1 MCRSLCSNVAC
12 CCYNVQ
18 FVTLSVSQFF
28 NSSEIIHLFHMDEG
42 KICDM
47 RTSEMSKIRRSCNM
61 DKMSNDCCRRVH
73 TTLHTQLKLITY
85 TTHVTTIYNCKGFK
99 FLVSSILKMA
109 KITLSSSLTS
119 FCSKSQSVVLHLI
132 RHTHWPTG

>member
-47 RTSEMSKIRRSCNM
+47 RTTEMSKIRRSCNM
-61 DKMSNDCCRRVH
+61 DKMSNGCCRRV
-73 TTLHTQLKLITY
+73 Y
-85 TTHVTTIYNCKGFK
+85 TTRFIHNLNLLHIPLMLRRYTIAKDLSFW
-99 FLVSSILKMA
+99 FSSILKMA
-109 KITLSSSLTS
+109 KITFSSLTS

-132 RHTHWPTG
+132 RHTHWPTR